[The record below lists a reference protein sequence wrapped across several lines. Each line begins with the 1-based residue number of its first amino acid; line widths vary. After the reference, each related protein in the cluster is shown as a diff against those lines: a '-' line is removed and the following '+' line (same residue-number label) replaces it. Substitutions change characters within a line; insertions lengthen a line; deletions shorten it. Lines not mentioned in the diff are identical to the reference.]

1 MIVKNKEKT
10 NVDDVDVFPK
20 VSEVLLKK
28 LNDSIPERCPEL
40 DWTDRMVWFYA
51 GQRSVVRLL
60 EKKYEQQNENILT
73 GN

>member
-10 NVDDVDVFPK
+10 DVDDVDVFPK

-73 GN
+73 SN

>member
-10 NVDDVDVFPK
+10 DVDDVDVFPK

-60 EKKYEQQNENILT
+60 EKKYEQQNENILV